1 MPSVTEV
8 RAKDPAGGLKFPLAR
23 TQMICSNLLAFE
35 WLLSTTNFSEKPTSH
50 ISSLRAA
57 AGWASSCCHADT
69 RHRSSNAFIT
79 RAVVAHELPHGTKF
93 GAAGTTIVAA
103 NSDEG
108 DPTCDLHTKLEG
120 HIPHPSP
127 ATGHEIDTY
136 AVHECPK

>member
-1 MPSVTEV
+1 MTV
-8 RAKDPAGGLKFPLAR
+8 RVLKNES
-23 TQMICSNLLAFE
+23 SNYVKPHILFE
-35 WLLSTTNFSEKPTSH
+35 APQDQFSTTNFSEKPTSH